1 MKRIWQNC
9 EVCWKVKHQPTNLAA
24 TNTKTIPK
32 PEGIWETLNADYIQ
46 LDDHLQMLVILDEYI
61 LRTNGGSDFIG
72 SKVSDYL
79 KSVSVTHYVS
89 SPHNHTSNAFAE
101 RFNRTICEAI
111 RAQSEL
117 SYTDAVYA
125 LTYAY
130 NRTKHT
136 STGYPPC
143 FFILNTANTF
153 SDEIA
158 VNLSL
163 SGLKDII
170 QFGRTEFDESQPKRK
185 GKVLSPSMFVIKRVL
200 HKKLNH
206 TSHKNQDIFEGFYKI
221 IKHLHAYTYII
232 QKCSRTGRL
241 TGREERV
248 TTDRLKVIPSLS
260 TSSNNI

>member
-1 MKRIWQNC
+1 MKC
-9 EVCWKVKHQPTNLAA
+9 FSTFGFPKV
-24 TNTKTIPK
+24 
-32 PEGIWETLNADYIQ
+32 
-46 LDDHLQMLVILDEYI
+46 
-61 LRTNGGSDFIG
+61 LRTDGGSGFI
-72 SKVSDYL
+72 
-79 KSVSVTHYVS
+79 
-89 SPHNHTSNAFAE
+89 
-101 RFNRTICEAI
+101 AI

-143 FFILNTANTF
+143 YFILNTADTF

-158 VNLSL
+158 VNSSL
-163 SGLKDII
+163 SGLRDIIHAVNSSLSGLRDII

-185 GKVLSPSMFVIKRVL
+185 GKVFSPGMFVMKRVL
-200 HKKLNH
+200 HKKLNN
-206 TSHKNQDIFEGFYKI
+206 TSHKNQDIFEGPYKI
-221 IKHLHAYTYII
+221 IQHLHADTYII

-248 TTDRLKVIPSLS
+248 TTDRLKIIPSLS
-260 TSSNNI
+260 TSSNNT